1 MTAAFAIAGPRSAL
15 IQWAGW
21 LSTHA
26 PIKVGRRT
34 RTRPASPVTGSLPSA
49 RSILVVTSR
58 PGKESADLGG
68 LIHAFRTAGGPVALL
83 CLTRGEASALNSTSQ
98 RLEVLRP
105 RELQLAAGLLG
116 VSSIAVADY
125 PDGKLGRCSTVDLT
139 ERVQRAI
146 TEHVPDLILV
156 VDPAAGDADDA
167 EVARAACLAAESAGV
182 PVVART
188 WPGASGGWRV
198 GLGSEAAAARAV
210 QRSAVAA
217 HASQADG
224 LAEIRG
230 RLDRLGDEEQLRWL
244 RAAEPDPDGRVL
256 VPRRRVPV
264 AG

>member
-15 IQWAGW
+15 VQWAGW

-26 PIKVGRRT
+26 PIKGGRRT
-34 RTRPASPVTGSLPSA
+34 RTGPASRVSGGLPSA
-49 RSILVVTSR
+49 CSILVVTSR
-58 PGKESADLGG
+58 PGKESAELGG
-68 LIHAFRTAGGPVALL
+68 VIHAFRTAGAPVALL

-98 RLEVLRP
+98 RLEIVRP

-125 PDGKLGRCSTVDLT
+125 PDGKLGRCSTVDLA

-146 TEHVPDLILV
+146 AGYAPDLILV

-167 EVARAACLAAESAGV
+167 QVARAACLAAESAGV

-188 WPGASGGWRV
+188 RPGASGGWRV
-198 GLGSEAAAARAV
+198 GLGPEAAAARAV

-224 LAEIRG
+224 LPEIRR

-244 RAAEPDPDGRVL
+244 RAPEPDLDGRAL

>member
-1 MTAAFAIAGPRSAL
+1 MTAAFAIAGPRSAF

-21 LSTHA
+21 LAAHA
-26 PIKVGRRT
+26 PVKVSRRT
-34 RTRPASPVTGSLPSA
+34 GTRPAAPVTGGVPSA
-49 RSILVVTSR
+49 RSVLAITSR

-68 LIHAFRTAGGPVALL
+68 LVHAFRTSGAPVALL

-125 PDGKLGRCSTVDLT
+125 PDGELGRYPTLDVT

-146 TEHVPDLILV
+146 TEHAPDLILV
-156 VDPAAGDADDA
+156 VDPAVGDADDA

-188 WPGASGGWRV
+188 WPGARGSWRV
-198 GLGSEAAAARAV
+198 GLGSDASIARAA

-224 LAEIRG
+224 FAEIRR

-244 RAAEPDPDGRVL
+244 RAPESDLDARTL
-256 VPRRRVPV
+256 VPQRRVPV